1 MNRCVQYQ
9 KCCGH
14 FIGVHNKPPGILALC
29 GHNPKLSAL
38 VIRNGDTAATPTG
51 FAEIVPNS
59 FPVPFHAADSASF
72 ALHTAMT
79 N

>member
-1 MNRCVQYQ
+1 
-9 KCCGH
+9 
-14 FIGVHNKPPGILALC
+14 
-29 GHNPKLSAL
+29 LSAL

-79 N
+79 K